1 MEPLSGIRVG
11 PSRVEGTLS
20 PISTS
25 SRSGVE
31 GVRAAVAE
39 AFEVLSLPESPERAV
54 GVAGSLTSLAAIDP
68 DHMTVSEHDLLDGL
82 VIAAIRSSA

>member
-1 MEPLSGIRVG
+1 MEPPSRIRVG

-31 GVRAAVAE
+31 GARAAVAE
-39 AFEVLSLPESPERAV
+39 AFEVLSLPGSPERAI
-54 GVAGSLTSLAAIDP
+54 GVAGSLTSLAAIAL
-68 DHMTVSEHDLLDGL
+68 DHVTVSEHDLLDGL
-82 VIAAIRSSA
+82 AAAAIRSDP